1 MRSRLSQAIEVA
13 TSHANP
19 NPSHRLL
26 TLPPTFTLTR
36 YTGCSAVV
44 QIQRSGYPV
53 AFVLKDFV
61 ATYRC
66 IAFREPKLIDDELPN
81 ADIVKNLL
89 VYGQGMST
97 EKDQPGWLALESG
110 LRVQIGKTKVFMRDD
125 VLKHLEGPKNEVHGG
140 AALVVQ
146 TAERRHAVLP
156 LTLTLT
162 LTLTLILTLTRTL
175 TLTLTL
181 TPTLTPTRQ

>member
-1 MRSRLSQAIEVA
+1 M
-13 TSHANP
+13 
-19 NPSHRLL
+19 
-26 TLPPTFTLTR
+26 
-36 YTGCSAVV
+36 
-44 QIQRSGYPV
+44 

-146 TAERRHAVLP
+146 TAQRRHAVLTLP
-156 LTLTLT
+156 LTPTPTLPP
-162 LTLTLILTLTRTL
+162 
-175 TLTLTL
+175 
-181 TPTLTPTRQ
+181 TPTLTPILTPTPTLTRG